1 MKKFSI
7 WQKMQAIL
15 CFLIL
20 LCVFAPLGWIA
31 ISPST
36 ASTLLNGI
44 LLDAPM
50 SAAVAEVTVMQRVIM
65 GASVLVG
72 VLCSLRMLVLML
84 GKGKKDRTGVSMP
97 NTSEGAI
104 HISVPAVETLV
115 SQGIRDV
122 PGLSDVRMKVHDY
135 HDSISI
141 EITMSARSDINIPET
156 MMRLQSRIKAY
167 VQESAGIEV
176 REVRLNVDKVILADG
191 GIPALPAG
199 RMKRAG
205 SSEQEIAK
213 ADYKPQ
219 SFTWKK
225 DASEPVV
232 ETKEETKSEPE
243 KPAEEPKPEAK
254 PEAKSEETQPA
265 AVQSD
270 KPVDDDDS
278 DEGRRGLFGRLGHK
292 RHNEAKSEPTEAEH
306 KPEEGVD
313 EFIKRFENGVDSVP
327 QAQQNAAENVEK
339 AIDEAAAVETARA
352 AAEEA
357 AMFEAEST
365 EAGVA
370 GAEDAEL
377 ESAIAEEAADDLM
390 AAQQQSEDAVVEE
403 EASETEA
410 SEEKHAEEETS
421 EETSADEA
429 PEETASEEVNAEKTA
444 SEEEPFEE
452 PKPAAPIVIGDTA
465 SDMGTLKN
473 DSDDNHTNVIS
484 L

>member
-7 WQKMQAIL
+7 WQKIQAIL

-65 GASVLVG
+65 GAFVLVG

-97 NTSEGAI
+97 NTAEGAI

-232 ETKEETKSEPE
+232 ETKEETQERAGK
-243 KPAEEPKPEAK
+243 A
-254 PEAKSEETQPA
+254 
-265 AVQSD
+265 
-270 KPVDDDDS
+270 
-278 DEGRRGLFGRLGHK
+278 RRG
-292 RHNEAKSEPTEAEH
+292 A
-306 KPEEGVD
+306 
-313 EFIKRFENGVDSVP
+313 
-327 QAQQNAAENVEK
+327 
-339 AIDEAAAVETARA
+339 
-352 AAEEA
+352 
-357 AMFEAEST
+357 
-365 EAGVA
+365 
-370 GAEDAEL
+370 
-377 ESAIAEEAADDLM
+377 
-390 AAQQQSEDAVVEE
+390 
-403 EASETEA
+403 
-410 SEEKHAEEETS
+410 
-421 EETSADEA
+421 
-429 PEETASEEVNAEKTA
+429 
-444 SEEEPFEE
+444 
-452 PKPAAPIVIGDTA
+452 
-465 SDMGTLKN
+465 
-473 DSDDNHTNVIS
+473 
-484 L
+484 